1 MIHIMMATY
10 NGEKYIC
17 EQIES
22 ILAQTYH
29 EWKLFISD
37 DGSNDHTIEI
47 INKYQEMYPNKIFIL
62 ESRNTFH
69 NAKDNF
75 SYLLKKIPEAEYYT
89 FCDQDDIWYENK
101 IDKAVKTIRNKK
113 GPILYCSD
121 CEVINEKDVV
131 IKETYQNKRPVIT
144 LESQL
149 VCGSMQGCSML
160 FNNELK
166 KIIEREVNNAGTQM
180 DDVIEQKIEEA
191 GEQAER
197 AMEKESNEQIMQIH
211 EYSETVMESMK
222 KTHDE
227 IMFLYSML
235 NDKHTEMTSMTGDLQ
250 RLAADIRNL
259 QENKSAKAG
268 TSIRKPVAE
277 SHVAQQPVMKQNAVV
292 QPMTETIDVQ
302 PEPEVQV
309 NRFQEIQEPE
319 QKTEK
324 PEIADAQGMSNDM
337 ILKLYEQGLSKVE
350 IAKQLG
356 RGLGEVNLVIE
367 LYKGDENL

>member
-1 MIHIMMATY
+1 MTM
-10 NGEKYIC
+10 
-17 EQIES
+17 
-22 ILAQTYH
+22 
-29 EWKLFISD
+29 
-37 DGSNDHTIEI
+37 IEI
-47 INKYQEMYPNKIFIL
+47 ILLLVGCVFMIGSFFISEKLSSSELNKI
-62 ESRNTFH
+62 
-69 NAKDNF
+69 
-75 SYLLKKIPEAEYYT
+75 AELSE
-89 FCDQDDIWYENK
+89 D
-101 IDKAVKTIRNKK
+101 
-113 GPILYCSD
+113 
-121 CEVINEKDVV
+121 
-131 IKETYQNKRPVIT
+131 
-144 LESQL
+144 
-149 VCGSMQGCSML
+149 
-160 FNNELK
+160 ELK

-180 DDVIEQKIEEA
+180 DEVIEQKIEEA

-259 QENKSAKAG
+259 QENLSVKAG

-277 SHVAQQPVMKQNAVV
+277 SNVAQQPVMKQNAVV

-324 PEIADAQGMSNDM
+324 PETADAQGMSNDM

>member
-1 MIHIMMATY
+1 MTM
-10 NGEKYIC
+10 
-17 EQIES
+17 
-22 ILAQTYH
+22 
-29 EWKLFISD
+29 
-37 DGSNDHTIEI
+37 IEI
-47 INKYQEMYPNKIFIL
+47 ILLLVGCVFMIGSFFISEKLSSSELNKI
-62 ESRNTFH
+62 
-69 NAKDNF
+69 
-75 SYLLKKIPEAEYYT
+75 AELSE
-89 FCDQDDIWYENK
+89 D
-101 IDKAVKTIRNKK
+101 
-113 GPILYCSD
+113 
-121 CEVINEKDVV
+121 
-131 IKETYQNKRPVIT
+131 
-144 LESQL
+144 
-149 VCGSMQGCSML
+149 
-160 FNNELK
+160 ELK

-180 DDVIEQKIEEA
+180 DEVIEQKIEEA

-227 IMFLYSML
+227 IMFLYSI

-259 QENKSAKAG
+259 QENLSAKAG

-277 SHVAQQPVMKQNAVV
+277 SHVVQQPVMKQNAVV

-324 PEIADAQGMSNDM
+324 PETADAQGMSNDM

>member
-1 MIHIMMATY
+1 MT
-10 NGEKYIC
+10 
-17 EQIES
+17 
-22 ILAQTYH
+22 
-29 EWKLFISD
+29 
-37 DGSNDHTIEI
+37 TIEI
-47 INKYQEMYPNKIFIL
+47 ILLLVGCVFMIGSFFISEKLSSSELNKI
-62 ESRNTFH
+62 
-69 NAKDNF
+69 
-75 SYLLKKIPEAEYYT
+75 AELSE
-89 FCDQDDIWYENK
+89 D
-101 IDKAVKTIRNKK
+101 
-113 GPILYCSD
+113 
-121 CEVINEKDVV
+121 
-131 IKETYQNKRPVIT
+131 
-144 LESQL
+144 
-149 VCGSMQGCSML
+149 
-160 FNNELK
+160 ELK

-180 DDVIEQKIEEA
+180 DDVIGQKIEEA

-259 QENKSAKAG
+259 QENMSAKAG
-268 TSIRKPVAE
+268 TSIRKPVVE

-292 QPMTETIDVQ
+292 QPMAETIDVQ

-324 PEIADAQGMSNDM
+324 PETADAQGMSNDM

>member
-1 MIHIMMATY
+1 MTM
-10 NGEKYIC
+10 
-17 EQIES
+17 
-22 ILAQTYH
+22 
-29 EWKLFISD
+29 
-37 DGSNDHTIEI
+37 IEI
-47 INKYQEMYPNKIFIL
+47 ILLLVGCVFMIGSFFISEKLSSSELNKI
-62 ESRNTFH
+62 
-69 NAKDNF
+69 
-75 SYLLKKIPEAEYYT
+75 AELSE
-89 FCDQDDIWYENK
+89 D
-101 IDKAVKTIRNKK
+101 
-113 GPILYCSD
+113 
-121 CEVINEKDVV
+121 
-131 IKETYQNKRPVIT
+131 
-144 LESQL
+144 
-149 VCGSMQGCSML
+149 
-160 FNNELK
+160 ELK

-180 DDVIEQKIEEA
+180 DEVIEQKIVEA

-259 QENKSAKAG
+259 QENLSAKAG

-277 SHVAQQPVMKQNAVV
+277 SHVVQQPVMKQNAVV

-309 NRFQEIQEPE
+309 NRFQEIQELE

-324 PEIADAQGMSNDM
+324 PETADAQGMSNDM

-367 LYKGDENL
+367 LYKGDENLRN

>member
-1 MIHIMMATY
+1 MT
-10 NGEKYIC
+10 
-17 EQIES
+17 
-22 ILAQTYH
+22 
-29 EWKLFISD
+29 
-37 DGSNDHTIEI
+37 TIEI
-47 INKYQEMYPNKIFIL
+47 ILLLIGCVFMIGSFFISEKLSTSELNKI
-62 ESRNTFH
+62 
-69 NAKDNF
+69 
-75 SYLLKKIPEAEYYT
+75 AELSE
-89 FCDQDDIWYENK
+89 D
-101 IDKAVKTIRNKK
+101 
-113 GPILYCSD
+113 
-121 CEVINEKDVV
+121 
-131 IKETYQNKRPVIT
+131 
-144 LESQL
+144 
-149 VCGSMQGCSML
+149 
-160 FNNELK
+160 ELK

-180 DDVIEQKIEEA
+180 DDVISQKVEEA

-259 QENKSAKAG
+259 QENMQAKVTAPAAKPA
-268 TSIRKPVAE
+268 TEVYSVQTPVRK
-277 SHVAQQPVMKQNAVV
+277 QPVQEMPVTEAAVT
-292 QPMTETIDVQ
+292 QPDPDVQ
-302 PEPEVQV
+302 MV
-309 NRFQEIQEPE
+309 NTYEDPVVE
-319 QKTEK
+319 QSINETDT
-324 PEIADAQGMSNDM
+324 ADANGMSNDM

>member
-1 MIHIMMATY
+1 MTM
-10 NGEKYIC
+10 
-17 EQIES
+17 
-22 ILAQTYH
+22 
-29 EWKLFISD
+29 
-37 DGSNDHTIEI
+37 IEI
-47 INKYQEMYPNKIFIL
+47 ILLLVGCVFMIGSFFISEKLSSSELNKI
-62 ESRNTFH
+62 
-69 NAKDNF
+69 
-75 SYLLKKIPEAEYYT
+75 AELSE
-89 FCDQDDIWYENK
+89 D
-101 IDKAVKTIRNKK
+101 
-113 GPILYCSD
+113 
-121 CEVINEKDVV
+121 
-131 IKETYQNKRPVIT
+131 
-144 LESQL
+144 
-149 VCGSMQGCSML
+149 
-160 FNNELK
+160 ELK

-180 DDVIEQKIEEA
+180 DDVIGQKIEEA

-259 QENKSAKAG
+259 QENLSAKAG

-277 SHVAQQPVMKQNAVV
+277 SHVVQQPVMKQNAVV

-324 PEIADAQGMSNDM
+324 PETADAQGMSNDM

>member
-1 MIHIMMATY
+1 MTM
-10 NGEKYIC
+10 
-17 EQIES
+17 
-22 ILAQTYH
+22 
-29 EWKLFISD
+29 
-37 DGSNDHTIEI
+37 IEI
-47 INKYQEMYPNKIFIL
+47 ILLLVGCVFMIGSFFISEKLSSSELNKI
-62 ESRNTFH
+62 
-69 NAKDNF
+69 
-75 SYLLKKIPEAEYYT
+75 AELSE
-89 FCDQDDIWYENK
+89 D
-101 IDKAVKTIRNKK
+101 
-113 GPILYCSD
+113 
-121 CEVINEKDVV
+121 
-131 IKETYQNKRPVIT
+131 
-144 LESQL
+144 
-149 VCGSMQGCSML
+149 
-160 FNNELK
+160 ELK

-180 DDVIEQKIEEA
+180 DEVIEQKIEEA

-197 AMEKESNEQIMQIH
+197 DMDKESNEHIIQIH
-211 EYSETVMESMK
+211 EYSETVIESMK

-259 QENKSAKAG
+259 QENLSAKAG

-277 SHVAQQPVMKQNAVV
+277 SHVVQQPVMKQNAVV

-324 PEIADAQGMSNDM
+324 PETADAQGMSNDM

>member
-1 MIHIMMATY
+1 MT
-10 NGEKYIC
+10 
-17 EQIES
+17 
-22 ILAQTYH
+22 
-29 EWKLFISD
+29 
-37 DGSNDHTIEI
+37 TIEI
-47 INKYQEMYPNKIFIL
+47 ILLLVGCVFMIGSFFISEKLSSSELNKITEL
-62 ESRNTFH
+62 SE
-69 NAKDNF
+69 D
-75 SYLLKKIPEAEYYT
+75 
-89 FCDQDDIWYENK
+89 
-101 IDKAVKTIRNKK
+101 
-113 GPILYCSD
+113 
-121 CEVINEKDVV
+121 
-131 IKETYQNKRPVIT
+131 
-144 LESQL
+144 
-149 VCGSMQGCSML
+149 
-160 FNNELK
+160 ELK

-259 QENKSAKAG
+259 QENMSAKAG

-324 PEIADAQGMSNDM
+324 PETADAQGMSNDM

>member
-1 MIHIMMATY
+1 MT
-10 NGEKYIC
+10 
-17 EQIES
+17 
-22 ILAQTYH
+22 
-29 EWKLFISD
+29 
-37 DGSNDHTIEI
+37 TIEI
-47 INKYQEMYPNKIFIL
+47 ILLLVGCVFMIGSFFISEKLSSSELNKI
-62 ESRNTFH
+62 
-69 NAKDNF
+69 
-75 SYLLKKIPEAEYYT
+75 AELSE
-89 FCDQDDIWYENK
+89 D
-101 IDKAVKTIRNKK
+101 
-113 GPILYCSD
+113 
-121 CEVINEKDVV
+121 
-131 IKETYQNKRPVIT
+131 
-144 LESQL
+144 
-149 VCGSMQGCSML
+149 
-160 FNNELK
+160 ELK

-197 AMEKESNEQIMQIH
+197 VMEKESNEQIMQIH

-235 NDKHTEMTSMTGDLQ
+235 NDKHSEMTSMTGDLQ

-259 QENKSAKAG
+259 QENMSAKAG

-324 PEIADAQGMSNDM
+324 PETADAQGMSNDM

>member
-1 MIHIMMATY
+1 MT
-10 NGEKYIC
+10 
-17 EQIES
+17 
-22 ILAQTYH
+22 
-29 EWKLFISD
+29 
-37 DGSNDHTIEI
+37 TIEI
-47 INKYQEMYPNKIFIL
+47 ILLLVGCVFMIGSFFISEKLSSSELNKI
-62 ESRNTFH
+62 
-69 NAKDNF
+69 
-75 SYLLKKIPEAEYYT
+75 AELSE
-89 FCDQDDIWYENK
+89 D
-101 IDKAVKTIRNKK
+101 
-113 GPILYCSD
+113 
-121 CEVINEKDVV
+121 
-131 IKETYQNKRPVIT
+131 
-144 LESQL
+144 
-149 VCGSMQGCSML
+149 
-160 FNNELK
+160 ELK

-235 NDKHTEMTSMTGDLQ
+235 NDKHIEMTSMTGDLQ

-259 QENKSAKAG
+259 QENMSAKAG
-268 TSIRKPVAE
+268 TSIRKPVVE

-324 PEIADAQGMSNDM
+324 PETADAQGMSNDM

>member
-1 MIHIMMATY
+1 MT
-10 NGEKYIC
+10 
-17 EQIES
+17 
-22 ILAQTYH
+22 
-29 EWKLFISD
+29 
-37 DGSNDHTIEI
+37 TIEI
-47 INKYQEMYPNKIFIL
+47 ILLLAGCVFMIGSFFISEKLSSSELDKI
-62 ESRNTFH
+62 
-69 NAKDNF
+69 
-75 SYLLKKIPEAEYYT
+75 AELSE
-89 FCDQDDIWYENK
+89 D
-101 IDKAVKTIRNKK
+101 
-113 GPILYCSD
+113 
-121 CEVINEKDVV
+121 
-131 IKETYQNKRPVIT
+131 
-144 LESQL
+144 
-149 VCGSMQGCSML
+149 
-160 FNNELK
+160 ELK

-180 DDVIEQKIEEA
+180 DEVIEQKIEEA

-227 IMFLYSML
+227 VMFLYSML

-259 QENKSAKAG
+259 QENLSAKAG

-277 SHVAQQPVMKQNAVV
+277 SHVVQQPVMKQNAVV

-324 PEIADAQGMSNDM
+324 PETADAQGMSNDM

>member
-1 MIHIMMATY
+1 MTM
-10 NGEKYIC
+10 
-17 EQIES
+17 
-22 ILAQTYH
+22 
-29 EWKLFISD
+29 
-37 DGSNDHTIEI
+37 IEI
-47 INKYQEMYPNKIFIL
+47 ILLLVGCVFMIGSFFISEKLSSSELDKI
-62 ESRNTFH
+62 
-69 NAKDNF
+69 
-75 SYLLKKIPEAEYYT
+75 AELSE
-89 FCDQDDIWYENK
+89 D
-101 IDKAVKTIRNKK
+101 
-113 GPILYCSD
+113 
-121 CEVINEKDVV
+121 
-131 IKETYQNKRPVIT
+131 
-144 LESQL
+144 
-149 VCGSMQGCSML
+149 
-160 FNNELK
+160 ELK

-180 DDVIEQKIEEA
+180 DEVIEQKIEEA

-259 QENKSAKAG
+259 QENLSAKAG

-277 SHVAQQPVMKQNAVV
+277 SHVVQQPVMKQNAVV

-309 NRFQEIQEPE
+309 NRFQEIQELE

-324 PEIADAQGMSNDM
+324 PETANAQGMSNDM

>member
-1 MIHIMMATY
+1 M
-10 NGEKYIC
+10 
-17 EQIES
+17 
-22 ILAQTYH
+22 
-29 EWKLFISD
+29 
-37 DGSNDHTIEI
+37 
-47 INKYQEMYPNKIFIL
+47 NKI
-62 ESRNTFH
+62 
-69 NAKDNF
+69 
-75 SYLLKKIPEAEYYT
+75 AELSE
-89 FCDQDDIWYENK
+89 D
-101 IDKAVKTIRNKK
+101 
-113 GPILYCSD
+113 
-121 CEVINEKDVV
+121 
-131 IKETYQNKRPVIT
+131 
-144 LESQL
+144 
-149 VCGSMQGCSML
+149 
-160 FNNELK
+160 ELK

-259 QENKSAKAG
+259 QENMSAKAG
-268 TSIRKPVAE
+268 TPIRKPVAE
-277 SHVAQQPVMKQNAVV
+277 SNVAQQPVMKQNAVV

-324 PEIADAQGMSNDM
+324 PETADAQGMSNDM

>member
-1 MIHIMMATY
+1 MT
-10 NGEKYIC
+10 
-17 EQIES
+17 
-22 ILAQTYH
+22 
-29 EWKLFISD
+29 
-37 DGSNDHTIEI
+37 TIEI
-47 INKYQEMYPNKIFIL
+47 ILLLAGCVFMIGSFFISEKLSSSELDKI
-62 ESRNTFH
+62 
-69 NAKDNF
+69 
-75 SYLLKKIPEAEYYT
+75 AELSE
-89 FCDQDDIWYENK
+89 D
-101 IDKAVKTIRNKK
+101 
-113 GPILYCSD
+113 
-121 CEVINEKDVV
+121 
-131 IKETYQNKRPVIT
+131 
-144 LESQL
+144 
-149 VCGSMQGCSML
+149 
-160 FNNELK
+160 ELK

-180 DDVIEQKIEEA
+180 DEVIEQKIEEA

-259 QENKSAKAG
+259 QENLSAKAG

-277 SHVAQQPVMKQNAVV
+277 SHVVQQPVMKQNAVV

-309 NRFQEIQEPE
+309 NRFQEIQDPE

-324 PEIADAQGMSNDM
+324 PETADAQGMSNDM

>member
-1 MIHIMMATY
+1 M
-10 NGEKYIC
+10 
-17 EQIES
+17 
-22 ILAQTYH
+22 
-29 EWKLFISD
+29 
-37 DGSNDHTIEI
+37 
-47 INKYQEMYPNKIFIL
+47 
-62 ESRNTFH
+62 
-69 NAKDNF
+69 
-75 SYLLKKIPEAEYYT
+75 
-89 FCDQDDIWYENK
+89 
-101 IDKAVKTIRNKK
+101 
-113 GPILYCSD
+113 
-121 CEVINEKDVV
+121 
-131 IKETYQNKRPVIT
+131 
-144 LESQL
+144 
-149 VCGSMQGCSML
+149 
-160 FNNELK
+160 
-166 KIIEREVNNAGTQM
+166 
-180 DDVIEQKIEEA
+180 IEQKIEEA

-259 QENKSAKAG
+259 QENLSAKAG

-277 SHVAQQPVMKQNAVV
+277 SHVVQQPVMKQNAVV

-324 PEIADAQGMSNDM
+324 SETADAQGMSNDM

-350 IAKQLG
+350 IAKKLG

>member
-1 MIHIMMATY
+1 MT
-10 NGEKYIC
+10 
-17 EQIES
+17 
-22 ILAQTYH
+22 
-29 EWKLFISD
+29 
-37 DGSNDHTIEI
+37 TIEI
-47 INKYQEMYPNKIFIL
+47 ILLLVGCVFMIGSFFISEKLSSSELNKI
-62 ESRNTFH
+62 
-69 NAKDNF
+69 
-75 SYLLKKIPEAEYYT
+75 AELSE
-89 FCDQDDIWYENK
+89 D
-101 IDKAVKTIRNKK
+101 
-113 GPILYCSD
+113 
-121 CEVINEKDVV
+121 
-131 IKETYQNKRPVIT
+131 
-144 LESQL
+144 
-149 VCGSMQGCSML
+149 
-160 FNNELK
+160 ELK

-259 QENKSAKAG
+259 QENMSAKAG
-268 TSIRKPVAE
+268 TSTRKPVAE

-309 NRFQEIQEPE
+309 NRFQEIQESE

-324 PEIADAQGMSNDM
+324 PETADAQGMSNDM

>member
-1 MIHIMMATY
+1 MTM
-10 NGEKYIC
+10 
-17 EQIES
+17 
-22 ILAQTYH
+22 
-29 EWKLFISD
+29 
-37 DGSNDHTIEI
+37 IEI
-47 INKYQEMYPNKIFIL
+47 ILLLVGCVFMIGSFFISEKLSSSELNKI
-62 ESRNTFH
+62 
-69 NAKDNF
+69 
-75 SYLLKKIPEAEYYT
+75 AELSE
-89 FCDQDDIWYENK
+89 D
-101 IDKAVKTIRNKK
+101 
-113 GPILYCSD
+113 
-121 CEVINEKDVV
+121 
-131 IKETYQNKRPVIT
+131 
-144 LESQL
+144 
-149 VCGSMQGCSML
+149 
-160 FNNELK
+160 ELK

-180 DDVIEQKIEEA
+180 DEVIEQKIEEA

-259 QENKSAKAG
+259 QENLSAKAG

-277 SHVAQQPVMKQNAVV
+277 SHVVQQPVM
-292 QPMTETIDVQ
+292 Q

-324 PEIADAQGMSNDM
+324 PETADAQGMSNDM

>member
-1 MIHIMMATY
+1 MT
-10 NGEKYIC
+10 
-17 EQIES
+17 
-22 ILAQTYH
+22 
-29 EWKLFISD
+29 
-37 DGSNDHTIEI
+37 TIEI
-47 INKYQEMYPNKIFIL
+47 ILLLVGCVFMIGSFFISEKLSSSELNKI
-62 ESRNTFH
+62 
-69 NAKDNF
+69 
-75 SYLLKKIPEAEYYT
+75 AELSE
-89 FCDQDDIWYENK
+89 D
-101 IDKAVKTIRNKK
+101 
-113 GPILYCSD
+113 
-121 CEVINEKDVV
+121 
-131 IKETYQNKRPVIT
+131 
-144 LESQL
+144 
-149 VCGSMQGCSML
+149 
-160 FNNELK
+160 ELK

-197 AMEKESNEQIMQIH
+197 VMEKESNEQIMQIH

-259 QENKSAKAG
+259 QENMSAKAG

-292 QPMTETIDVQ
+292 QPMTETIDIQ

-324 PEIADAQGMSNDM
+324 PETADAQGMSNDM

>member
-1 MIHIMMATY
+1 MI
-10 NGEKYIC
+10 G
-17 EQIES
+17 S
-22 ILAQTYH
+22 F
-29 EWKLFISD
+29 FISEKL
-37 DGSNDHTIEI
+37 SSSEL
-47 INKYQEMYPNKIFIL
+47 NKI
-62 ESRNTFH
+62 
-69 NAKDNF
+69 
-75 SYLLKKIPEAEYYT
+75 AELSE
-89 FCDQDDIWYENK
+89 D
-101 IDKAVKTIRNKK
+101 
-113 GPILYCSD
+113 
-121 CEVINEKDVV
+121 
-131 IKETYQNKRPVIT
+131 
-144 LESQL
+144 
-149 VCGSMQGCSML
+149 
-160 FNNELK
+160 ELK

-259 QENKSAKAG
+259 QENMSAKAG

-277 SHVAQQPVMKQNAVV
+277 SNVAQQPVMKQNAVV

-324 PEIADAQGMSNDM
+324 PETADAQGMSNDM

>member
-1 MIHIMMATY
+1 MTM
-10 NGEKYIC
+10 
-17 EQIES
+17 
-22 ILAQTYH
+22 
-29 EWKLFISD
+29 
-37 DGSNDHTIEI
+37 IEI
-47 INKYQEMYPNKIFIL
+47 ILLLVGCVFMIVSFFISEKLSSSELNKI
-62 ESRNTFH
+62 
-69 NAKDNF
+69 
-75 SYLLKKIPEAEYYT
+75 AELSE
-89 FCDQDDIWYENK
+89 D
-101 IDKAVKTIRNKK
+101 
-113 GPILYCSD
+113 
-121 CEVINEKDVV
+121 
-131 IKETYQNKRPVIT
+131 
-144 LESQL
+144 
-149 VCGSMQGCSML
+149 
-160 FNNELK
+160 ELK

-180 DDVIEQKIEEA
+180 DDVIKQKIEEA

-259 QENKSAKAG
+259 QENMSAKAG

-277 SHVAQQPVMKQNAVV
+277 SNVAQQPVMKQNAVV

-324 PEIADAQGMSNDM
+324 PETADAQGMSNDM

>member
-1 MIHIMMATY
+1 MTM
-10 NGEKYIC
+10 
-17 EQIES
+17 
-22 ILAQTYH
+22 
-29 EWKLFISD
+29 
-37 DGSNDHTIEI
+37 IEI
-47 INKYQEMYPNKIFIL
+47 ILLLVGCVFMIGSFFTSEKLSSSELDKI
-62 ESRNTFH
+62 
-69 NAKDNF
+69 
-75 SYLLKKIPEAEYYT
+75 AELSE
-89 FCDQDDIWYENK
+89 D
-101 IDKAVKTIRNKK
+101 
-113 GPILYCSD
+113 
-121 CEVINEKDVV
+121 
-131 IKETYQNKRPVIT
+131 
-144 LESQL
+144 
-149 VCGSMQGCSML
+149 
-160 FNNELK
+160 ELK

-180 DDVIEQKIEEA
+180 DEVIEQKIEEA

-259 QENKSAKAG
+259 QENLSAKAG

-277 SHVAQQPVMKQNAVV
+277 SHVVQQPVMKQNAVV

-324 PEIADAQGMSNDM
+324 PETADAQGMSNDM

>member
-1 MIHIMMATY
+1 MT
-10 NGEKYIC
+10 
-17 EQIES
+17 
-22 ILAQTYH
+22 
-29 EWKLFISD
+29 
-37 DGSNDHTIEI
+37 TIEI
-47 INKYQEMYPNKIFIL
+47 ILLLVGCVFMIGSFFISEKLSSSELNKI
-62 ESRNTFH
+62 
-69 NAKDNF
+69 
-75 SYLLKKIPEAEYYT
+75 AELSE
-89 FCDQDDIWYENK
+89 D
-101 IDKAVKTIRNKK
+101 
-113 GPILYCSD
+113 
-121 CEVINEKDVV
+121 
-131 IKETYQNKRPVIT
+131 
-144 LESQL
+144 
-149 VCGSMQGCSML
+149 
-160 FNNELK
+160 ELK

-180 DDVIEQKIEEA
+180 DEVIGQKIEEA
-191 GEQAER
+191 GGQAER

-259 QENKSAKAG
+259 QENLSAKAG

-277 SHVAQQPVMKQNAVV
+277 SHVVQQPVMKQNAVV

-324 PEIADAQGMSNDM
+324 PETADAQGMSNDM

>member
-1 MIHIMMATY
+1 MTM
-10 NGEKYIC
+10 
-17 EQIES
+17 
-22 ILAQTYH
+22 
-29 EWKLFISD
+29 
-37 DGSNDHTIEI
+37 IEI
-47 INKYQEMYPNKIFIL
+47 ILLLVGCVFMIGSFFISEKLSSSELNKI
-62 ESRNTFH
+62 
-69 NAKDNF
+69 
-75 SYLLKKIPEAEYYT
+75 AELSE
-89 FCDQDDIWYENK
+89 D
-101 IDKAVKTIRNKK
+101 
-113 GPILYCSD
+113 
-121 CEVINEKDVV
+121 
-131 IKETYQNKRPVIT
+131 
-144 LESQL
+144 
-149 VCGSMQGCSML
+149 
-160 FNNELK
+160 ELK

-259 QENKSAKAG
+259 QENMSAKAG
-268 TSIRKPVAE
+268 TPIRKPVAE
-277 SHVAQQPVMKQNAVV
+277 SHVVQQPVMKQNAVV

-324 PEIADAQGMSNDM
+324 PETADAQGMSNDM

>member
-1 MIHIMMATY
+1 MTM
-10 NGEKYIC
+10 
-17 EQIES
+17 
-22 ILAQTYH
+22 
-29 EWKLFISD
+29 
-37 DGSNDHTIEI
+37 IEI
-47 INKYQEMYPNKIFIL
+47 ILLLVGCVFMIGSFFISEKLSSSELNKI
-62 ESRNTFH
+62 
-69 NAKDNF
+69 
-75 SYLLKKIPEAEYYT
+75 AELSE
-89 FCDQDDIWYENK
+89 D
-101 IDKAVKTIRNKK
+101 
-113 GPILYCSD
+113 
-121 CEVINEKDVV
+121 
-131 IKETYQNKRPVIT
+131 
-144 LESQL
+144 
-149 VCGSMQGCSML
+149 
-160 FNNELK
+160 ELK
-166 KIIEREVNNAGTQM
+166 KIIERELNNAGTQM
-180 DDVIEQKIEEA
+180 DEVIGQKIEEA

-259 QENKSAKAG
+259 QENLSAKAG

-277 SHVAQQPVMKQNAVV
+277 SHVVQQPVMKQNAVV

-324 PEIADAQGMSNDM
+324 PETADAQGMSNDM

>member
-1 MIHIMMATY
+1 MT
-10 NGEKYIC
+10 
-17 EQIES
+17 
-22 ILAQTYH
+22 
-29 EWKLFISD
+29 
-37 DGSNDHTIEI
+37 TIEI
-47 INKYQEMYPNKIFIL
+47 ILLLAGCVFMIGSFFISEKLSSSELNKI
-62 ESRNTFH
+62 
-69 NAKDNF
+69 
-75 SYLLKKIPEAEYYT
+75 AELSE
-89 FCDQDDIWYENK
+89 D
-101 IDKAVKTIRNKK
+101 
-113 GPILYCSD
+113 
-121 CEVINEKDVV
+121 
-131 IKETYQNKRPVIT
+131 
-144 LESQL
+144 
-149 VCGSMQGCSML
+149 
-160 FNNELK
+160 ELK

-180 DDVIEQKIEEA
+180 DDVIGQKMEEA
-191 GEQAER
+191 GGQAER
-197 AMEKESNEQIMQIH
+197 AMEKEANEQIMQIH

-259 QENKSAKAG
+259 QENMSAKAG

-277 SHVAQQPVMKQNAVV
+277 SHVVQQPVMKQNAVV

>member
-1 MIHIMMATY
+1 MPAHRWM
-10 NGEKYIC
+10 
-17 EQIES
+17 
-22 ILAQTYH
+22 
-29 EWKLFISD
+29 
-37 DGSNDHTIEI
+37 
-47 INKYQEMYPNKIFIL
+47 
-62 ESRNTFH
+62 
-69 NAKDNF
+69 
-75 SYLLKKIPEAEYYT
+75 
-89 FCDQDDIWYENK
+89 
-101 IDKAVKTIRNKK
+101 
-113 GPILYCSD
+113 
-121 CEVINEKDVV
+121 
-131 IKETYQNKRPVIT
+131 
-144 LESQL
+144 
-149 VCGSMQGCSML
+149 
-160 FNNELK
+160 
-166 KIIEREVNNAGTQM
+166 
-180 DDVIEQKIEEA
+180 IEQKIEEA

-259 QENKSAKAG
+259 QENMSAKAG

-324 PEIADAQGMSNDM
+324 PETADAQGMSNDM

>member
-1 MIHIMMATY
+1 MTM
-10 NGEKYIC
+10 
-17 EQIES
+17 
-22 ILAQTYH
+22 
-29 EWKLFISD
+29 
-37 DGSNDHTIEI
+37 IEI
-47 INKYQEMYPNKIFIL
+47 ILLLVGCVFMIGSFFI
-62 ESRNTFH
+62 S
-69 NAKDNF
+69 
-75 SYLLKKIPEAEYYT
+75 
-89 FCDQDDIWYENK
+89 
-101 IDKAVKTIRNKK
+101 
-113 GPILYCSD
+113 
-121 CEVINEKDVV
+121 EK
-131 IKETYQNKRPVIT
+131 
-144 LESQL
+144 LS
-149 VCGSMQGCSML
+149 SS
-160 FNNELK
+160 EL
-166 KIIEREVNNAGTQM
+166 N
-180 DDVIEQKIEEA
+180 KIEEA

-259 QENKSAKAG
+259 QENLSAKAG

-277 SHVAQQPVMKQNAVV
+277 SHVVQQPVMKQNAVV

-324 PEIADAQGMSNDM
+324 PETADAKGMSNDM

>member
-1 MIHIMMATY
+1 MI
-10 NGEKYIC
+10 G
-17 EQIES
+17 S
-22 ILAQTYH
+22 F
-29 EWKLFISD
+29 FISEKL
-37 DGSNDHTIEI
+37 SSSEL
-47 INKYQEMYPNKIFIL
+47 NKI
-62 ESRNTFH
+62 
-69 NAKDNF
+69 
-75 SYLLKKIPEAEYYT
+75 AELSE
-89 FCDQDDIWYENK
+89 D
-101 IDKAVKTIRNKK
+101 
-113 GPILYCSD
+113 
-121 CEVINEKDVV
+121 
-131 IKETYQNKRPVIT
+131 
-144 LESQL
+144 
-149 VCGSMQGCSML
+149 
-160 FNNELK
+160 ELK

-180 DDVIEQKIEEA
+180 DEVIEQKIEEA

-259 QENKSAKAG
+259 QENLSAKAG

-277 SHVAQQPVMKQNAVV
+277 SHVVQQPVMKQNAVV

-309 NRFQEIQEPE
+309 NRFQEIQELE

-324 PEIADAQGMSNDM
+324 PETADAQGMSNDM

>member
-1 MIHIMMATY
+1 MTM
-10 NGEKYIC
+10 
-17 EQIES
+17 
-22 ILAQTYH
+22 
-29 EWKLFISD
+29 
-37 DGSNDHTIEI
+37 IEI
-47 INKYQEMYPNKIFIL
+47 ILLLAGCVFMIGSFFISEKLSSSELNKI
-62 ESRNTFH
+62 
-69 NAKDNF
+69 
-75 SYLLKKIPEAEYYT
+75 AELSE
-89 FCDQDDIWYENK
+89 D
-101 IDKAVKTIRNKK
+101 
-113 GPILYCSD
+113 
-121 CEVINEKDVV
+121 
-131 IKETYQNKRPVIT
+131 
-144 LESQL
+144 
-149 VCGSMQGCSML
+149 
-160 FNNELK
+160 ELK

-180 DDVIEQKIEEA
+180 DEVIEQKIEEA

-259 QENKSAKAG
+259 QENLSAKAG

-277 SHVAQQPVMKQNAVV
+277 SHVVQQPVMKQNAVV

-309 NRFQEIQEPE
+309 NRFQEIQELE

-324 PEIADAQGMSNDM
+324 PETADAQGMSNDM

>member
-1 MIHIMMATY
+1 MT
-10 NGEKYIC
+10 
-17 EQIES
+17 
-22 ILAQTYH
+22 
-29 EWKLFISD
+29 
-37 DGSNDHTIEI
+37 TIEI
-47 INKYQEMYPNKIFIL
+47 ILLLAGCAFMIGSFFISEKLSSSELDKI
-62 ESRNTFH
+62 
-69 NAKDNF
+69 
-75 SYLLKKIPEAEYYT
+75 AELSE
-89 FCDQDDIWYENK
+89 D
-101 IDKAVKTIRNKK
+101 
-113 GPILYCSD
+113 
-121 CEVINEKDVV
+121 
-131 IKETYQNKRPVIT
+131 
-144 LESQL
+144 
-149 VCGSMQGCSML
+149 
-160 FNNELK
+160 ELK

-180 DDVIEQKIEEA
+180 DEVIEQKIEEA

-259 QENKSAKAG
+259 QENLSAKAG

-277 SHVAQQPVMKQNAVV
+277 SHVVQQPVMKQNAVV

-324 PEIADAQGMSNDM
+324 PETADAQGMSNDM

>member
-1 MIHIMMATY
+1 MT
-10 NGEKYIC
+10 
-17 EQIES
+17 
-22 ILAQTYH
+22 
-29 EWKLFISD
+29 
-37 DGSNDHTIEI
+37 TIEI
-47 INKYQEMYPNKIFIL
+47 ILLLAGCVFMIGSFFISEKLSSSELDKI
-62 ESRNTFH
+62 
-69 NAKDNF
+69 
-75 SYLLKKIPEAEYYT
+75 AELSE
-89 FCDQDDIWYENK
+89 D
-101 IDKAVKTIRNKK
+101 
-113 GPILYCSD
+113 
-121 CEVINEKDVV
+121 
-131 IKETYQNKRPVIT
+131 
-144 LESQL
+144 
-149 VCGSMQGCSML
+149 
-160 FNNELK
+160 ELK

-180 DDVIEQKIEEA
+180 DDVIGQKMEEA
-191 GEQAER
+191 GGQAER
-197 AMEKESNEQIMQIH
+197 AMEKEANEQIMQIH

-259 QENKSAKAG
+259 YENMSAKAG

-302 PEPEVQV
+302 PEPEVQA

-324 PEIADAQGMSNDM
+324 PETADAQGMSNDM

>member
-1 MIHIMMATY
+1 MT
-10 NGEKYIC
+10 
-17 EQIES
+17 
-22 ILAQTYH
+22 
-29 EWKLFISD
+29 
-37 DGSNDHTIEI
+37 TIEI
-47 INKYQEMYPNKIFIL
+47 ILLLVGCVFMIGSFFISEKLSSSELNKI
-62 ESRNTFH
+62 
-69 NAKDNF
+69 
-75 SYLLKKIPEAEYYT
+75 AELSE
-89 FCDQDDIWYENK
+89 D
-101 IDKAVKTIRNKK
+101 
-113 GPILYCSD
+113 
-121 CEVINEKDVV
+121 
-131 IKETYQNKRPVIT
+131 
-144 LESQL
+144 
-149 VCGSMQGCSML
+149 
-160 FNNELK
+160 ELK

-180 DDVIEQKIEEA
+180 DDVIKQKIEEA

-250 RLAADIRNL
+250 RLVADIRNL
-259 QENKSAKAG
+259 QENMSAKAG

-277 SHVAQQPVMKQNAVV
+277 SNVAQQPVMKQNAVV

-324 PEIADAQGMSNDM
+324 PETADAQGMSNDM

>member
-1 MIHIMMATY
+1 MT
-10 NGEKYIC
+10 
-17 EQIES
+17 
-22 ILAQTYH
+22 
-29 EWKLFISD
+29 
-37 DGSNDHTIEI
+37 TIEI
-47 INKYQEMYPNKIFIL
+47 ILLLAGCVFMIGSFFISEKLSSSELNKI
-62 ESRNTFH
+62 
-69 NAKDNF
+69 
-75 SYLLKKIPEAEYYT
+75 AELSE
-89 FCDQDDIWYENK
+89 D
-101 IDKAVKTIRNKK
+101 
-113 GPILYCSD
+113 
-121 CEVINEKDVV
+121 
-131 IKETYQNKRPVIT
+131 
-144 LESQL
+144 
-149 VCGSMQGCSML
+149 
-160 FNNELK
+160 ELK

-259 QENKSAKAG
+259 QENMSAKAG
-268 TSIRKPVAE
+268 TPIRKPVAE
-277 SHVAQQPVMKQNAVV
+277 SNVAQQPVMKQNAVV

-324 PEIADAQGMSNDM
+324 PETADAQGMSNDM

>member
-1 MIHIMMATY
+1 MT
-10 NGEKYIC
+10 
-17 EQIES
+17 
-22 ILAQTYH
+22 
-29 EWKLFISD
+29 
-37 DGSNDHTIEI
+37 TIEI
-47 INKYQEMYPNKIFIL
+47 ILLLAGCVFMIGSFFISEKLSSSELDKI
-62 ESRNTFH
+62 
-69 NAKDNF
+69 
-75 SYLLKKIPEAEYYT
+75 AELSE
-89 FCDQDDIWYENK
+89 D
-101 IDKAVKTIRNKK
+101 
-113 GPILYCSD
+113 
-121 CEVINEKDVV
+121 
-131 IKETYQNKRPVIT
+131 
-144 LESQL
+144 
-149 VCGSMQGCSML
+149 
-160 FNNELK
+160 ELK

-180 DDVIEQKIEEA
+180 DEVSEQKIEEA

-259 QENKSAKAG
+259 QENLSAKAG

-277 SHVAQQPVMKQNAVV
+277 SHVVQQPVMKQNAVV

-324 PEIADAQGMSNDM
+324 PETADAQGMSNDM

>member
-1 MIHIMMATY
+1 MTM
-10 NGEKYIC
+10 
-17 EQIES
+17 
-22 ILAQTYH
+22 
-29 EWKLFISD
+29 
-37 DGSNDHTIEI
+37 IEI
-47 INKYQEMYPNKIFIL
+47 ILLLVGCVFMIGSFFISEKLSSSELNKI
-62 ESRNTFH
+62 
-69 NAKDNF
+69 
-75 SYLLKKIPEAEYYT
+75 AELSE
-89 FCDQDDIWYENK
+89 D
-101 IDKAVKTIRNKK
+101 
-113 GPILYCSD
+113 
-121 CEVINEKDVV
+121 
-131 IKETYQNKRPVIT
+131 
-144 LESQL
+144 
-149 VCGSMQGCSML
+149 
-160 FNNELK
+160 ELK

-180 DDVIEQKIEEA
+180 DEVIGQKIEEA
-191 GEQAER
+191 GGQAER

-259 QENKSAKAG
+259 QENLSAKAG

-277 SHVAQQPVMKQNAVV
+277 SHVVQQPVMKQNAVV

-309 NRFQEIQEPE
+309 NRFQEIQELE

-324 PEIADAQGMSNDM
+324 PETADAQGMSNDM